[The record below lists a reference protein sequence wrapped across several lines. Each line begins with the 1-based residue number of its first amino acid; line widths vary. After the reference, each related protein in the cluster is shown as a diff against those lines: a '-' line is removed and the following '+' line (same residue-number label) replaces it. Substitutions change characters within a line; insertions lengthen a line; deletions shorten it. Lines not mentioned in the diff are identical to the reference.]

1 MTRAIDVSKSQQ
13 SNRSRSAMTVIAG
26 VTSAGAIMGLLIV
39 LLECLLPIRHWII
52 FNILTHLIL
61 KVT

>member
-1 MTRAIDVSKSQQ
+1 MKRAVDVSKSWL
-13 SNRSRSAMTVIAG
+13 SDRSRSAVTGIAG
-26 VTSAGAIMGLLIV
+26 VTSAAAIMGLLIV
-39 LLECLLPIRHWII
+39 LLECLLPIRRRII